1 MRPIVD
7 MADRLRREIDA
18 LPANDLRRVFLE
30 TQHAIL
36 LKISKH
42 DWSPESAKWINE
54 VVKRFMDPLFDAL
67 EGRPDAGW
75 RETFSRLE
83 HAQRLRDYYSLFP
96 DEWVKVHNRALE
108 LFAAREMALNH
119 ILEDLRRAL
128 SSAGKGSDADWET
141 IGKMVDEAQKENFSD
156 LENAASTAGGAVV
169 HPSLDVGK
177 LRDVMRNS
185 IPDETPN
192 P

>member
-1 MRPIVD
+1 
-7 MADRLRREIDA
+7 
-18 LPANDLRRVFLE
+18 
-30 TQHAIL
+30 
-36 LKISKH
+36 
-42 DWSPESAKWINE
+42 
-54 VVKRFMDPLFDAL
+54 
-67 EGRPDAGW
+67 
-75 RETFSRLE
+75 
-83 HAQRLRDYYSLFP
+83 
-96 DEWVKVHNRALE
+96 LE